1 MSATFHSA
9 DRRTHRRIMLVGLMF
24 CAAFVAI
31 SYFAKPQPANYSVLV
46 KADKLVR
53 TAANPTPVN

>member
-1 MSATFHSA
+1 
-9 DRRTHRRIMLVGLMF
+9 MLVGLVF

-31 SYFAKPQPANYSVLV
+31 SYFAKPQPANHSVLV
-46 KADKLVR
+46 KTDKLVR